1 MDKRKHLSCRVS
13 RGSER
18 FYVIAF
24 QKNQKRVA
32 DNAYKH
38 YMRSRPAP
46 ASESVKR
53 VKELADVE
61 IGYHPVFRES
71 YTGSVQGLESL
82 EKP

>member
-1 MDKRKHLSCRVS
+1 MVVL
-13 RGSER
+13 
-18 FYVIAF
+18 

-38 YMRSRPAP
+38 YTRSRPAA

-53 VKELADVE
+53 VKELADVG

-71 YTGSVQGLESL
+71 CHCILYLCVEYSWERIHDL
-82 EKP
+82 

>member
-1 MDKRKHLSCRVS
+1 VKWIKEKMYHILCTFLVT
-13 RGSER
+13 
-18 FYVIAF
+18 VF

-71 YTGSVQGLESL
+71 YTVCL
-82 EKP
+82 